1 MEGEWHFNAISNDN
15 NMLVDRNYAYK
26 EPDEKAYKCKYCKG
40 ENLIKNNNDKYKL
53 RTWYY
58 DCCHCHRRNHIY
70 GKDIWLGVLLIVLL
84 VVKAFLSI

>member
-40 ENLIKNNNDKYKL
+40 
-53 RTWYY
+53 
-58 DCCHCHRRNHIY
+58 
-70 GKDIWLGVLLIVLL
+70 
-84 VVKAFLSI
+84 